1 MRIYTRKKIR
11 ITAIVTQ
18 NTKKINTL
26 VRKSVN
32 KIKKSALF
40 LLIKSILGRFLL
52 RKPDLSAAAAI
63 YPPQLTL
70 IKLSFLLDLNFSN
83 YASGS

>member
-1 MRIYTRKKIR
+1 MSNSGKPLKIKESR
-11 ITAIVTQ
+11 AIRLDGTFL
-18 NTKKINTL
+18 NFAL
-26 VRKSVN
+26 FF
-32 KIKKSALF
+32 KKSALF

-52 RKPDLSAAAAI
+52 RKPDLSAAAAT